1 MRSSHA
7 RSTRPLRLAALIQ
20 ATVAKLY
27 KLYSQNQGFRMYRRS
42 LLMENKWRAAR
53 YGINGKL
60 IDFGKQTE
68 VPERE
73 LIEEYLAFVDD
84 VLDELDC
91 REEVEYIREIM
102 KMGTGADRQLD
113 VYRKTGDMKAVMDYI
128 IEETEVGVD
137 EVEALPTARAV

>member
-1 MRSSHA
+1 
-7 RSTRPLRLAALIQ
+7 
-20 ATVAKLY
+20 
-27 KLYSQNQGFRMYRRS
+27 MYRRS

-68 VPERE
+68 VSERE
-73 LIEEYLAFVDD
+73 LIEEYLEFVDD

-91 REEVEYIREIM
+91 RAEVEYIREIM
-102 KMGTGADRQLD
+102 KMGTGADRQLQ

-137 EVEALPTARAV
+137 EVESLPTARTG

>member
-1 MRSSHA
+1 M
-7 RSTRPLRLAALIQ
+7 AALIQ

-27 KLYSQNQGFRMYRRS
+27 KLYTQNQGFRMYRRS
-42 LLMENKWRAAR
+42 LLMENKWRASR

-60 IDFGKQTE
+60 IDFGKQIE

-91 REEVEYIREIM
+91 RAEVEYIREIM
-102 KMGTGADRQLD
+102 KMGTGADRQLS
-113 VYRKTGDMKAVMDYI
+113 VYRKTGDMRAVMDYI
-128 IEETEVGVD
+128 IKETEVGVD
-137 EVEALPTARAV
+137 AVEDLPTARAV

>member
-1 MRSSHA
+1 
-7 RSTRPLRLAALIQ
+7 
-20 ATVAKLY
+20 
-27 KLYSQNQGFRMYRRS
+27 
-42 LLMENKWRAAR
+42 MENKWRAAR

-60 IDFGKQTE
+60 IDFGKSME

-73 LIEEYLAFVDD
+73 LIEEYLEFVDD

-91 REEVEYIREIM
+91 RKEVEYIREIM

-113 VYRKTGDMKAVMDYI
+113 VYRKTGDMKDVVDYI

-137 EVEALPTARAV
+137 EVDHLPTARAV